1 MFTSSVI
8 NQFSLRL
15 SPDEQ
20 CHQLYRT
27 WKGKE
32 KEKTLGWCYYR
43 MNRETEIV
51 HRTLCSYS
59 CHVCSR
65 WLLKK
70 KGEKKKAGKV
80 VGLHTGI
87 FSRDSLAQFSR
98 HQASWRRSRKT
109 WNNYLMSVKCSRRNR
124 SLSCSSG

>member
-8 NQFSLRL
+8 NQTSLRL
-15 SPDEQ
+15 SLDEQ
-20 CHQLYRT
+20 CHQLYCT

-32 KEKTLGWCYYR
+32 KEKTLEWCYYR

-59 CHVCSR
+59 YHVCSR
-65 WLLKK
+65 WFLKK
-70 KGEKKKAGKV
+70 KERKRKQVKFLAYI
-80 VGLHTGI
+80 TGI
-87 FSRDSLAQFSR
+87 FSRNSLAQFSR
-98 HQASWRRSRKT
+98 HQASWRRSHKT

>member
-8 NQFSLRL
+8 NQTSLRL
-15 SPDEQ
+15 SPNEQ
-20 CHQLYRT
+20 CHQLYCT

-32 KEKTLGWCYYR
+32 KEKTLEWCYYR
-43 MNRETEIV
+43 MNRETKIV

-98 HQASWRRSRKT
+98 HQASWRRSHKT